1 MATPA
6 DQRILELLD
15 RWLAS
20 LELHSTYAAL
30 DDDAYWKVQSWVPHQ
45 RPTRWIIELATQKTR
60 ALRDLVQERIDMGDV
75 RFAEALESTVF
86 LANLVGMQNIER
98 FIPRADPA
106 AGAAAFGAA
115 MAAQDEPTGTLKMPA
130 FPASMLREPPES
142 ATKRVARGE
151 RKKAQR
157 PPPRGKSAARSGAAS
172 PDAAQ
177 ASNIDAPPG
186 AGSGIEPAA
195 DAQLSPVRRAE
206 AERAAVIADAVRL
219 LQWGRSWH
227 ELAELIARMAGRPAL
242 AEVRRLLKENKAA
255 IDDQAGQS

>member
-15 RWLAS
+15 RWLGS
-20 LELHSTYAAL
+20 LELHSKYAAL
-30 DDDAYWKVQSWVPHQ
+30 DDDAYWKVQAWVPHQ

-60 ALRDLVQERIDMGDV
+60 ALRDLVQERIDMGDA
-75 RFAEALESTVF
+75 RFAEALESTIF
-86 LANLVGMQNIER
+86 LANLVGIQNIER

-106 AGAAAFGAA
+106 AGATATAA
-115 MAAQDEPTGTLKMPA
+115 DEPTGTLRMPA
-130 FPASMLREPPES
+130 FTASMLREPPEA

-151 RKKAQR
+151 RKKAQK
-157 PPPRGKSAARSGAAS
+157 PPLRGKAAARATA
-172 PDAAQ
+172 PD
-177 ASNIDAPPG
+177 PPG
-186 AGSGIEPAA
+186 AAA
-195 DAQLSPVRRAE
+195 DADPQLTPAQRAE

-242 AEVRRLLKENKAA
+242 TEVRRLLRENKTV
-255 IDDQAGQS
+255 IDEKAGQS